1 MPAAHQVP
9 EGSPVAAF
17 LAEYASDTEIY
28 VSHLDTTEVS
38 SRKRHFFIMLGA
50 NLAWSFLL
58 GKRIYGALYRYGILF
73 ILGKISPI
81 LKVPPPAVNWPLAG
95 QLCLD
100 IFLLSVLL
108 PLIKNFI
115 SVMTLRYHHGF
126 QKSEIVFR
134 KPSSATVANIV
145 SQPPDKRDS
154 YMNDVLRRAIDP
166 EEFKQPTWGMPWDE
180 WTMDFRAMA
189 VAYEAEKK
197 GLISRDAWE
206 LSVWMKMKEGWT
218 VIEHGKVSDP
228 LGQVGMMEK
237 LQRKLTAMGKR
248 HVFTQMMEVIQVKT
262 VAKDGTALPVTEDV
276 DTIIADIFRR
286 NEVDFAQLT
295 SELATESPRF
305 AANSSKKTK

>member
-1 MPAAHQVP
+1 MPAAHRVP

-17 LAEYASDTEIY
+17 LSEYASDTEIF

-38 SRKRHFFIMLGA
+38 SRKKHFLMMLGA

-73 ILGKISPI
+73 IIGKISPI
-81 LKVPPPAVNWPLAG
+81 LKAPPPTVNWPLVG

-100 IFLLSVLL
+100 IFILSVLL
-108 PLIKNFI
+108 PLINNFI
-115 SVMTLRYHHGF
+115 SVVKLRYYHGF
-126 QKSEIVFR
+126 PESEIIFR

-154 YMNDVLRRAIDP
+154 YMNDILRRAVDP

-180 WTMDFRAMA
+180 WTIDFRAMA

-206 LSVWMKMKEGWT
+206 LS
-218 VIEHGKVSDP
+218 SCNP
-228 LGQVGMMEK
+228 LSQVGMMEK

-248 HVFTQMMEVIQVKT
+248 HVFTQMMEVIQLKT
-262 VAKDGTALPVTEDV
+262 VAKDGTALPVTEEV
-276 DTIIADIFRR
+276 DTLIAEIFRQ

-305 AANSSKKTK
+305 VSNSSKKTK

>member
-1 MPAAHQVP
+1 MPATHRVP

-17 LAEYASDTEIY
+17 LSEYGSDTDIY

-38 SRKRHFFIMLGA
+38 SRKKHFFTMLGA

-73 ILGKISPI
+73 TLGKILPI
-81 LKVPPPAVNWPLAG
+81 FKAPPPLVNWPLAG

-100 IFLLSVLL
+100 IFLLLVLL
-108 PLIKNFI
+108 PLINNFI

-126 QKSEIVFR
+126 PKSEIVFR

-145 SQPPDKRDS
+145 SQPPEKRDS
-154 YMNDVLRRAIDP
+154 YMNDILRRAVDP
-166 EEFKQPTWGMPWDE
+166 EELKQPTWGMPWDE

-228 LGQVGMMEK
+228 LSQVGMMEK

-262 VAKDGTALPVTEDV
+262 VAKDGTALAVTEEV
-276 DTIIADIFRR
+276 DKIIADIFRR

-305 AANSSKKTK
+305 AVNSLKKSK

>member
-1 MPAAHQVP
+1 MPATHRVP

-17 LAEYASDTEIY
+17 LSEYASDTEVF

-38 SRKRHFFIMLGA
+38 SRKRHFLLMLGA
-50 NLAWSFLL
+50 NLAWSFLI
-58 GKRIYGALYRYGILF
+58 GKRIYGALYRYGVLF

-81 LKVPPPAVNWPLAG
+81 FKAPPPAVNWPLAG

-100 IFLLSVLL
+100 MFMLSVLL
-108 PLIKNFI
+108 PLINNFI
-115 SVMTLRYHHGF
+115 SIIKLRYRHGF
-126 QKSEIVFR
+126 PKSEIVFR
-134 KPSSATVANIV
+134 KPSSATVANIL
-145 SQPPDKRDS
+145 SQSLEKRDS
-154 YMNDVLRRAIDP
+154 YLKDLLRRAVDP
-166 EEFKQPTWGMPWDE
+166 EEFNQPTWGMPWDE
-180 WTMDFRAMA
+180 WTIDFLAMG
-189 VAYEAEKK
+189 VADEAEKK

-218 VIEHGKVSDP
+218 VIEHGKVSNP
-228 LGQVGMMEK
+228 LSQVGMMEK

-262 VAKDGTALPVTEDV
+262 VAKDGTPLPVTEEV

-295 SELATESPRF
+295 SELATETPRF